1 METKKKL
8 PIGIEDFKEIRTYDD
23 YYYVDKTIMI
33 RDLLCSWGK
42 VNLFTRP
49 RRFGKSLNMS
59 MLKYFFEIGTDPLL
73 FDGLKITE
81 ESELCEK
88 YMGKFPVVSISLKG
102 IEGADFVTAR
112 RMAIDVVYE
121 EARRLEFLQE
131 SSCLSS
137 EDKEVFKSLLNRDMD
152 DAVLIPSIRNLTNLL
167 YKHYGEKVILL
178 IDEYDVPISTGHRK
192 GYYDEITELI
202 RGMFNQA
209 LKTNN
214 SLYFAVLTGCLRVSR
229 ESIFTGLNNTKNF
242 SITNVRFEEYFGF
255 SDSEV
260 REMLEYYGLS
270 NHYSTTKEWY
280 DGYQFGRVK
289 VYNPWDI
296 MNYMDELCWN
306 SEAQPRSY
314 WSNTSGNYL
323 IRQFIEEYGTGQTQA
338 EMENLLKGQTV
349 TKEIREDL
357 TYNTMYTSLDNI
369 WSALLMTGYLT
380 IRGKAQG
387 DVYEL
392 AIPNR
397 EIADLF
403 SKQIMELFRD
413 RVAKNS
419 ETRQKL
425 CDAVESGD
433 ADTLQKLY
441 EDYLDNTI
449 SLQDTYA
456 HKDRKENFYHGILL
470 GIFAY
475 RDGWRSN
482 SNQESGDGF
491 ADICIRIRR
500 KDTGI
505 IIEMKYAEEARFE
518 AALNDALEQIESE
531 NYVHE
536 LKKEEYHTIYKYGVA
551 CYKKQCRVKCK
562 KEIL

>member
-59 MLKYFFEIGTDPLL
+59 MLKYFFEIGTDPSL

-433 ADTLQKLY
+433 ADTLQKLF